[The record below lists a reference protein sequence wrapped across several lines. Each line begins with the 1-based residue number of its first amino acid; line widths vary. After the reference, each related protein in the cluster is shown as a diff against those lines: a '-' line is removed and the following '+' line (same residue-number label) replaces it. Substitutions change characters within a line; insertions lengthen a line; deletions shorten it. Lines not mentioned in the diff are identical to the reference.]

1 MAIAKR
7 GSYHGL
13 LDRSALRG
21 GRHAGSR
28 RPVSAVR
35 AKEINR
41 GRRRSERTRR
51 CFATALQNTR
61 ASKRSFIGS
70 VKTRVA
76 AVIARPS
83 PEAPIYH
90 GVEREPRTRVPALPQ
105 LPAVRPDCAARLTWP
120 RRGDRETRT
129 RVPAASHSGDGNG
142 LIDCL
147 RVHEEIGP

>member
-1 MAIAKR
+1 MERRWA
-7 GSYHGL
+7 GSTT
-13 LDRSALRG
+13 LRE
-21 GRHAGSR
+21 GRHTGPRATCERRESEGIKSGSE
-28 RPVSAVR
+28 VLR
-35 AKEINR
+35 ADAALFRHCPSEHPGIQLIVHWRCVNPSR
-41 GRRRSERTRR
+41 GR
-51 CFATALQNTR
+51 
-61 ASKRSFIGS
+61 S
-70 VKTRVA
+70 V
-76 AVIARPS
+76 RPP
-83 PEAPIYH
+83 PETPIYH